1 MCGHRRGAHG
11 AFARAAAAAAT
22 TAGRPLTRCPC
33 PLPAAPSSQGSQPS
47 SGNVYEEDLQR
58 AVADALTLAE
68 LEKEFIKGE
77 AGSEETAAY
86 LEAVAADKFEAF
98 LDAAANGSNAAIVEA
113 VVSAAADA
121 AEAQGVAVE
130 VEPEEE
136 YSPAASPDDAPDP
149 LALYDNE
156 TAADMRQLVAAAK
169 LTPEEL
175 VEGMVPEVGRPGVER
190 RGPWA
195 CRQRGG
201 HQPAAAAA
209 LLLGPVTAVWQ
220 GPRRR
225 RARQGSGHRSGS
237 SDPRS

>member
-1 MCGHRRGAHG
+1 MRGARG
-11 AFARAAAAAAT
+11 LDPPRRRRPRACAAVRCPPPAAT
-22 TAGRPLTRCPC
+22 DQRATRRPPR
-33 PLPAAPSSQGSQPS
+33 LPQGSQPR
-47 SGNVYEEDLQR
+47 SGNVFEEDMQR

-98 LDAAANGSNAAIVEA
+98 LDAAANGSNASVVDA

-121 AEAQGVAVE
+121 AEGGAVE

-136 YSPAASPDDAPDP
+136 WAPAASPDDGADP
-149 LALYDNE
+149 LALYDNA

-175 VEGMVPEVGRPGVER
+175 VEGMVPEVRGAR
-190 RGPWA
+190 RGKGWGAGARGRTGAILGRA
-195 CRQRGG
+195 CPST
-201 HQPAAAAA
+201 QPA
-209 LLLGPVTAVWQ
+209 
-220 GPRRR
+220 
-225 RARQGSGHRSGS
+225 
-237 SDPRS
+237 